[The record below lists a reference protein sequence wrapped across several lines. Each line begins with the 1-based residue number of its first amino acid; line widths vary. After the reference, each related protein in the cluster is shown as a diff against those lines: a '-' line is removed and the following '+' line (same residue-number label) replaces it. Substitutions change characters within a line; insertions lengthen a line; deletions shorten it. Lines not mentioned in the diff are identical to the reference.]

1 VHPAE
6 AHRRAHDQ
14 AGLTAL
20 RHTDRDGSVVF
31 LALMTPKISRSAEL
45 VALAAEEARRLD
57 VTAPLGELKI
67 DHENSAL
74 RGVPA

>member
-1 VHPAE
+1 
-6 AHRRAHDQ
+6 
-14 AGLTAL
+14 
-20 RHTDRDGSVVF
+20 VVF
-31 LALMTPKISRSAEL
+31 LALMTPKISRSTEL